1 MHRLRRS
8 WSVATVAFAA
18 GLGMPAAAPAQESGA
33 AMIVV
38 DGSGSMAGLIEP
50 SARQSKIALVRD
62 ALRTALVQVGPQ
74 TRIGLAGFG
83 HRHGGCNDVEII
95 RPPEPANAER
105 TAALFGRIKPKGKG
119 ALVLAVREAARQL
132 PDAAQPRSVVLIHD
146 GADNCQQDVCAA
158 ASELGAAG
166 VAVHVVSL
174 GLPAEELAKM
184 ACLPQATGGVHF
196 KADSGEQAAAAIV
209 DALRLAS
216 GELAA
221 TALAPAALATP
232 PIQPWTTAV
241 VPPAPVPAARRSAL
255 HLSALAAP
263 GAEPLA
269 APLQWTVASAEEPDA
284 LLFDAVTA
292 NPVVPVGPGS
302 YIVTVRSELVA
313 ASQPVMVQDGRPV
326 AVPIVLGSGTM
337 RVKVAAQ
344 KSNAPLADA
353 IVTVST
359 AEGAPLAVFKAAEAA
374 ALLPP
379 GRFRVSADLGLVR
392 TEQTVTVV
400 QGRTSFI
407 DLILNVGRLQL
418 AAAGRDGAG
427 QGEAV
432 LFIVT
437 EDDPPRGRREVA
449 RSAASQT
456 EFALPPGTYY
466 ITARQGSVEARERL
480 EIGAGDVVRRTLT
493 AATGRLGLSGG
504 SAGAIKLAGQP

>member
-1 MHRLRRS
+1 MQRLRRS
-8 WSVATVAFAA
+8 LNVATVVLAA
-18 GLGMPAAAPAQESGA
+18 GLAMPAALAQEPGA

-62 ALRTALVQVGPQ
+62 ALRTALIQVGPQ
-74 TRIGLAGFG
+74 MRIGLAGFG

-105 TAALFGRIKPKGKG
+105 TMAPFGRIRPKGKG
-119 ALVLAVREAARQL
+119 ALVLALREAARQL
-132 PDAAQPRSVVLIHD
+132 PEAVQPRSVVLIHD

-174 GLPAEELAKM
+174 GLPAEDLAKM

-196 KADSGEQAAAAIV
+196 KAESGEQAAAAIV

-221 TALAPAALATP
+221 TALAAAAAGPA
-232 PIQPWTTAV
+232 QPWATSV
-241 VPPAPVPAARRSAL
+241 VPPAPVPAGRRSAL

-263 GAEPLA
+263 GVEPLA
-269 APLQWTVASAEEPDA
+269 APLLWTIAPAEDPDA

-302 YIVTVRSELVA
+302 YIVTVRGELVA
-313 ASQPVMVQDGRPV
+313 ASQSVTVQDGRPM

-344 KSNAPLADA
+344 RSNAPLADA
-353 IVTVST
+353 IITVST
-359 AEGAPLAVFKAAEAA
+359 AEGAPLAVFKAGEAA
-374 ALLPP
+374 VLLPP
-379 GRFRVSADLGLVR
+379 GRVRVSAELGLVR
-392 TEQTVTVV
+392 SEQTVSVV

-418 AAAGRDGAG
+418 AASAGAG
-427 QGEAV
+427 AAPAEAV
-432 LFIVT
+432 LFIVA

-456 EFALPPGTYY
+456 EFGLPPGTYY
-466 ITARQGSVEARERL
+466 VTARQGSVEARERL

-504 SAGAIKLAGQP
+504 SAGPIKLAEQP